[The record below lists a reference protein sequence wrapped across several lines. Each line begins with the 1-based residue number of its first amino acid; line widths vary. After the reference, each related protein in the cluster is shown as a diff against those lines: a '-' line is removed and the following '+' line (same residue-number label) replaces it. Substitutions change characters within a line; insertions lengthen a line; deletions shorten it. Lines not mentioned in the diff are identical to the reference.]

1 MWAGC
6 RVMCRDYVI
15 DCNSVTSK
23 QIVSS
28 TLLAMFE
35 PLFLSFCPRIFCEI
49 SCCCVTILATTP
61 RVNLALPHSFMQ
73 TETVLLSVAWA
84 PRDPMQI
91 KGLVGCFVYVEKHV
105 HISWLNVNFLN
116 LVYWWI
122 ETSNICYVSRWY
134 VSAYLAKPHRRGC
147 QATSNEANMWHTFHH
162 THWYNQL

>member
-73 TETVLLSVAWA
+73 TRASERCVSTKGSNADQGSGRLLRLCWKTCSYILAQCEFSESCLLMD
-84 PRDPMQI
+84 RNNKYM
-91 KGLVGCFVYVEKHV
+91 LCFKM
-105 HISWLNVNFLN
+105 
-116 LVYWWI
+116 
-122 ETSNICYVSRWY
+122 ICFS
-134 VSAYLAKPHRRGC
+134 LFGK
-147 QATSNEANMWHTFHH
+147 ATPEGMPSNEANMWHTFHH